1 MEHEFEK
8 KVSSGLS
15 VIVMMSFD
23 SNYHSVFLYSCFQVL
38 NRVHSVTQNLNKNAD
53 TK

>member
-8 KVSSGLS
+8 KVGSGLS

-23 SNYHSVFLYSCFQVL
+23 SNYHSVTATTIQSFCIVAF
-38 NRVHSVTQNLNKNAD
+38 RC
-53 TK
+53 